1 MPSRCNIHN
10 HVTLEGATNYPDSNS
25 LNGKAV
31 IVNDDPGQL
40 LILSALIRETGL
52 EPLPFSSAESALEA
66 MFQSPP
72 PALVVTDVY
81 MPGIDGWQFCRLL
94 RSADHAAFNEVPILV
109 VSAIFEGQEPNRIA
123 AELGANAF
131 MAVPVQSHPFLELVH
146 DLLLGH
152 CKRNWQRALIVDDSK
167 VLAHLLKAA
176 FCGKGYVTDV
186 AHTVH
191 DASVAFSKNAYDVAV
206 IDFHLPDGYGD
217 VLLDQFRPSQPD
229 CSCIMMTADL
239 EPELSLDWM
248 KRGAAAYL
256 RKPFEPGYLLEL
268 CAKARRERA
277 LLRSEELLGIRTQ
290 ELRKSE
296 ERFRAIAENSSDG
309 LIVVEDGLI
318 SYASPAYC
326 RMLGYPEDVE
336 IGRSRSEI
344 ADLIHPEDR
353 DRVLDTVD
361 RAIHEHRSSETYVYR
376 ARRCDGVYIWREDR
390 AEFRYS
396 PDGRFE
402 KAYVVSRDVTERKTA
417 EQDLRESEC
426 RLRMALDVAKMGH
439 WRYDCKTGAVE
450 WFWGHGALFGIP
462 EHTFGRT
469 LEAVQKMVHPD
480 DRSRGEEA
488 IRNAVENNV
497 PFDNLYRVVHPDG
510 SIHWLHSFGRL
521 SRDDNGQPSHLFGVT
536 QDVTDRIRNEE
547 ERARMREQI
556 QHSQRMDSIGQLA
569 GGIAHDFNN
578 LLGTILGNAEMAL
591 DNVAE
596 DSPLRSELEE
606 IVRASARATE
616 LTRQLMA
623 FARKQP
629 IVPVVLAVNSAV
641 QGTLKMLR
649 RLIGENVRLEWSPGP
664 EAGAISMDPTQ
675 FDQILVNLC
684 VNARDAMGP
693 NGCIWIRTG
702 CTPESM
708 AWLAVEDNGCGMDAE
723 TVQKI
728 FEPFFT
734 TKPKGMGTGLGLA
747 NVYDIVHR
755 NGGQIRVDST
765 PGRGTTFTLLFPATV
780 GA

>member
-1 MPSRCNIHN
+1 M
-10 HVTLEGATNYPDSNS
+10 NS
-25 LNGKAV
+25 AESGNLNGKAV
-31 IVNDDPGQL
+31 IVNDDPVQL
-40 LILSALIRETGL
+40 LLLSALIRKAGL
-52 EPLPFSSAESALEA
+52 DPLPFSSAESALEA
-66 MFQSPP
+66 MLPSPP

-81 MPGIDGWQFCRLL
+81 MPGIDGWRFCRLL
-94 RSADHAAFNEVPILV
+94 RSADHRAFNEVPILV
-109 VSAIFEGQEPNRIA
+109 VSAVFDGQEPSRIA

-131 MAVPVQSHPFLELVH
+131 MATPFKNHQFLALVQ
-146 DLLLGH
+146 DLLLGQ
-152 CKRNWQRALIVDDSK
+152 CKRNWLRALIVDDSK
-167 VLAHLLKAA
+167 VLAYLLKNA
-176 FCGKGYVTDV
+176 FVGMGYVADV

-191 DASVAFSKNAYDVAV
+191 DASEAFSQNAYDVAV
-206 IDFHLPDGYGD
+206 IDFHLPDGFGD
-217 VLLDQFRPSQPD
+217 VLLDQFRTAQPD

-239 EPELSLDWM
+239 EPELSMDWM

-277 LLRSEELLGIRTQ
+277 LIRSEELLGVRTH

-309 LIVVEDGLI
+309 LIVIENDRITYV
-318 SYASPAYC
+318 SPAYC

-353 DRVLDTVD
+353 DRVMDTID
-361 RAIHEHRSSETYVYR
+361 RAIHERRSSETYVYR
-376 ARRCDGVYIWREDR
+376 ARRRDGMYIWREDR
-390 AEFRYS
+390 AEFRYA

-402 KAYVVSRDVTERKTA
+402 KAYVVSRDVTKSKLA
-417 EQDLRESEC
+417 EDALRESEC
-426 RLRMALDVAKMGH
+426 RLRLALDVAKMGH
-439 WRYDCKTGAVE
+439 WRYDCSTGAVE
-450 WFWGHGALFGIP
+450 WYGGHGDLFGIP
-462 EHTFGRT
+462 EHAFGRT
-469 LEAVQKMVHPD
+469 LEAVQEMVHPD
-480 DRSRGEEA
+480 DRARGEEA

-521 SRDDNGQPSHLFGVT
+521 SRGENGQPSHLFGVT

-578 LLGTILGNAEMAL
+578 LLATILGNAEMAL
-591 DNVAE
+591 DDVSA
-596 DSPLRSELEE
+596 DSHLRAELEE
-606 IVRASARATE
+606 IVNASSRATE

-623 FARKQP
+623 YARKQP
-629 IVPVVLAVNSAV
+629 IAPVVLAVNSAV
-641 QGTLKMLR
+641 EGTLKMLR
-649 RLIGENVRLEWSPGP
+649 RLIGENVRLEWVPDP
-664 EAGAISMDPTQ
+664 DAGSIAMDPTQ

-684 VNARDAMGP
+684 VNARDALGP
-693 NGCIWIRTG
+693 DGFIRIRTG
-702 CTPESM
+702 CAPESIT
-708 AWLAVEDNGCGMDAE
+708 WLAVEDNGCGMNAE
-723 TVQKI
+723 TVRRI

-755 NGGQIRVDST
+755 NGGQIRVEST
-765 PGRGTTFTLLFPATV
+765 PGRGTTFTLLFPATG